1 VRSEVDQA
9 PGGAGQGA
17 AVAAGG
23 AAETAHRSADAFSV
37 LAAARDAADAP
48 GLRVGERVLAFAE
61 LAALTRERL
70 RELGDPP
77 ADGAP
82 LPVTGSNTLETAVTL
97 YALLEQRR
105 AALLLH
111 PRLTAPE
118 REALLAAARAAGRL
132 PSPDAAAVMFTSGT
146 TGTPRA
152 AVLTRGALLASARAS
167 EANLRWQPDDCW
179 LMAMPIAHVGGLSI
193 LTRCLAARR
202 CVALAQGFDAAALPA
217 QLERD
222 RITLVS
228 LVPTMLARLLDAHP
242 QWRGAPS
249 LRAILLGGAAA
260 SPKLLARAAQRG
272 LPLLASYGLTES
284 CAQVCATR
292 YDERFSA
299 LQGDAGEPLPGARIR
314 VVDGRIQVAGP
325 TMMAGY
331 WGEPPLAPGAWF
343 DTGDL
348 GEIDASGRLWV
359 HARRTD
365 LIVTGGENVYPGEV
379 ERTLEGCPGVA
390 AAGVF
395 GIADEVWGQTVA
407 AALVAEGEAPSDAAL
422 LDYVTARL
430 APHKRPRSVC
440 WVPSLPLTPGN
451 KLDRQALGALAGA
464 CGRLAACPSTPA
476 TTPTPSR
483 ST

>member
-1 VRSEVDQA
+1 MRSESGDPPQA
-9 PGGAGQGA
+9 
-17 AVAAGG
+17 
-23 AAETAHRSADAFSV
+23 ADALSV
-37 LAAARDAADAP
+37 LAAAREAGDRPALIVD
-48 GLRVGERVLAFAE
+48 ERVLTFAE

-70 RELGDPP
+70 RTMGPPP

-82 LPVTGSNTLETAVTL
+82 LPVTGSNTPETAITL

-111 PRLTAPE
+111 PRLTGPE
-118 REALLAAARAAGRL
+118 RETLLAAARDAGPL
-132 PSPDAAAVMFTSGT
+132 PAPDAAAVMFTSGT

-167 EANLRWQPDDCW
+167 EANLGWQPDDRW
-179 LMAMPIAHVGGLSI
+179 LMCMPIAHVGGLSI

-202 CVALAQGFDAAALPA
+202 CVALSQGFDAAALPA

-222 RITLVS
+222 RVTLLS

-242 QWRGAPS
+242 RWRGAPS

-299 LQGDAGEPLPGARIR
+299 LQGDAGEPLPGVRLR

-348 GEIDASGRLWV
+348 GEIDARGRLWV

-379 ERTLEGCPGVA
+379 ERVLEACPGVA

-395 GIADEVWGQTVA
+395 GVPDELWGQTVA
-407 AALVAEGEAPSDAAL
+407 AALVADGRPPTDTAL
-422 LDYVTARL
+422 LEHLVARL
-430 APHKRPRSVC
+430 APHKRPRRVC
-440 WVPSLPLTPGN
+440 WVGALPLTAGN
-451 KLDRQALGALAGA
+451 KLDRQALAGLAGA
-464 CGRLAACPSTPA
+464 
-476 TTPTPSR
+476 SR
-483 ST
+483 PLSPGVGTGG